1 MSSPKDLLADAARLL
16 PDLVSLRRTLHA
28 APEVGLQLPRTQAT
42 VLEALAGLGLEVS
55 TGPVGSATTG
65 VVAVLRGGAAPSGGS
80 ATGRPTVLL
89 RGDMDAL
96 PVVETNDLPYASTN
110 GAMHA
115 CGHDLHVAGLVGAAR
130 LLAARRD
137 EIAGDVVLMFQPGEE
152 GFGGAKI
159 MIDEGVLAASGALP
173 VAAYGVHVAPGPRGV
188 FSTRPGPL
196 MAGSNQ
202 LHITVNGAGGH
213 GSRPYVA
220 LDPVPALAEVVTAL
234 HTMVTRRFDVHDPV
248 VLSVTQL
255 SAGEALNVIPPSA
268 TLGATVR
275 TLSAASVEKLRVET
289 VRVAQG
295 IAAAHGCTAEV
306 SFEVQYPVTVN
317 DAGAAATALEV
328 VDGLLGEGRGTEMP
342 VPLMGSEDFSF
353 VLERVP
359 GAFLF
364 LGASPDGVDPA
375 TAAWNHS
382 PLVLFDD
389 AVLGD
394 QAAALAAM
402 ALHHLAAS

>member
-1 MSSPKDLLADAARLL
+1 MTRSSDLSTDLLTDSRLLL

-55 TGPVGSATTG
+55 TGPRDSATTG
-65 VVAVLRGGAAPSGGS
+65 VVAVLRGSAPASGD
-80 ATGRPTVLL
+80 RPTVLL

-130 LLAARRD
+130 LLAARR
-137 EIAGDVVLMFQPGEE
+137 EELAGDVVFMFQPGEE

-159 MIDEGVLAASGALP
+159 MIDEGVLAASGSHP
-173 VAAYGVHVAPGPRGV
+173 VAAYGVHVAPGERGV
-188 FSTRPGPL
+188 FSSRPGPL

-202 LHITVNGAGGH
+202 LHITVTGAGGH
-213 GSRPYVA
+213 GSRPYAA

-234 HTMVTRRFDVHDPV
+234 QTMVTRRFDVFDPV

-255 SAGEALNVIPPSA
+255 SAGEALNVIPPAAS
-268 TLGATVR
+268 LGATVR
-275 TLSAASVEKLRVET
+275 TLSDTSVQRLREEAARL
-289 VRVAQG
+289 AHG

-306 SFEVQYPVTVN
+306 SFEIQYPVTVN
-317 DAGAAATALEV
+317 DAGAVTTALDV
-328 VDGLLGEGRGTEMP
+328 VRSLLGEDRGTVMP

-353 VLERVP
+353 VLDRVP

-375 TAAWNHS
+375 TTPWNHS

-402 ALHHLAAS
+402 ALHHLVR

>member
-1 MSSPKDLLADAARLL
+1 VGPVSSPTDLLGDAQRLL
-16 PDLVSLRRTLHA
+16 PDLVRLRRELHA
-28 APEVGLQLPRTQAT
+28 APEVGLQLPRTQAA

-55 TGPVGSATTG
+55 TGPADSATTG
-65 VVAVLRGGAAPSGGS
+65 VVAVLRGGGVPAGAE
-80 ATGRPTVLL
+80 RPAVLL

-96 PVVETNDLPYASTN
+96 PVVEQNDLPYASTN

-130 LLAARRD
+130 LLAERR
-137 EIAGDVVLMFQPGEE
+137 EQLAGDVVLMFQPGEE

-159 MIDEGVLAASGALP
+159 MIDEGVLGASGTHPL
-173 VAAYGVHVAPGPRGV
+173 AAYGVHVAPGQRGV

-202 LHITVNGAGGH
+202 LHITVRGAGGH
-213 GSRPYVA
+213 GSRPYAA

-275 TLSAASVEKLRVET
+275 TLSAASVEALRVET
-289 VRVAQG
+289 ARVAQG

-306 SFEVQYPVTVN
+306 TFEVQYPVTVN
-317 DAGAAATALEV
+317 DAGAAATALDV
-328 VDGLLGEGRGTEMP
+328 VRSLHGEDAGTVMP

-375 TAAWNHS
+375 TTAWNHS

-402 ALHHLAAS
+402 ALHHLAR